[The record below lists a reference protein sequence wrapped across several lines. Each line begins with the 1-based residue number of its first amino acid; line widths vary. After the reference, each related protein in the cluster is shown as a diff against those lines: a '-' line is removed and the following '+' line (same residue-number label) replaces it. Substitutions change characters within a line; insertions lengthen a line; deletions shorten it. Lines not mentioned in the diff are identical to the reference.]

1 MAHQFFLRHGDAQHL
16 AFDGTR
22 GGKPTAAEGERSC
35 PAQAPAQFTT
45 MPAANCVL
53 LVRTPDALPLRHFDG
68 QHLIAGRKID
78 AAMSRSGD
86 GG

>member
-1 MAHQFFLRHGDAQHL
+1 MAHQFLLRHGDAQHL

-22 GGKPTAAEGERSC
+22 RETLRRNLPRPGSGTIHNHARGELRL
-35 PAQAPAQFTT
+35 AG
-45 MPAANCVL
+45 ANAGCL
-53 LVRTPDALPLRHFDG
+53 AGRHFHG